1 MVRSSLGSLS
11 GWPFHLGMPLT
22 SRESEQSS
30 GGKIDR
36 CTGVGGEGYPD
47 LLYPDLAPIGCGAP
61 VVSEVS
67 TRLWFEEPLWDAV
80 SRRAIAEGTTVR
92 ELAPRLI
99 EAGLRGAAH
108 GSALPT
114 TPAAPAPAAA
124 PTPLTPTPTPPQPA
138 PATDAALALDR
149 PPIVVMSELYTCG
162 VCNAEL
168 KLGAVSQHVNRHL
181 KEHLAAQAARS

>member
-1 MVRSSLGSLS
+1 
-11 GWPFHLGMPLT
+11 
-22 SRESEQSS
+22 
-30 GGKIDR
+30 
-36 CTGVGGEGYPD
+36 VG
-47 LLYPDLAPIGCGAP
+47 
-61 VVSEVS
+61 
-67 TRLWFEEPLWDAV
+67 AV

-99 EAGLRGAAH
+99 EAGLRGAPH
-108 GSALPT
+108 GSPAPA
-114 TPAAPAPAAA
+114 TPAAPVPAAPPP
-124 PTPLTPTPTPPQPA
+124 PTPSQPA
-138 PATDAALALDR
+138 SAPEAALALAR

>member
-99 EAGLRGAAH
+99 EAGLRGAPH
-108 GSALPT
+108 GSPAPA
-114 TPAAPAPAAA
+114 TPAAPVPAAPPP
-124 PTPLTPTPTPPQPA
+124 PTPSQPA
-138 PATDAALALDR
+138 SAPEAALALAR